1 MNHYIVFSLYAS
13 LSLVPQW
20 FKAPAALPEP
30 ATSTAPVPAVV
41 IETPQPQRNITATL
55 FSYSSTVGQTDAS
68 PFTTASGEQ
77 VRDGIIANNCLPF
90 GTKVTIPELYGDKV
104 FTVADRMAL
113 RYGCNTFDI
122 WQTSTAAAKQFG
134 KQVAV
139 VEVY

>member
-1 MNHYIVFSLYAS
+1 MNHYFVFSLYAS

-20 FKAPAALPEP
+20 FKAPAIVVE
-30 ATSTAPVPAVV
+30 VPK
-41 IETPQPQRNITATL
+41 PQRTITATL

-104 FTVADRMAL
+104 FTVADRMAP
-113 RYGCNTFDI
+113 RYGCNTMDI
-122 WQTSTAAAKQFG
+122 WHSTTAAAKQFG
-134 KQVAV
+134 KQVAA